1 MLSSLKSNNA
11 PGATVLV
18 VKNGTVVFRHGYGV
32 TDLRTRQLITPQTN
46 FRLASCTKQFTAMSI
61 MLLAHDG
68 KLRYDESLSEVL
80 PEFSAYGKTITVR
93 HLLNHTSGL
102 KDYEDLLTAQY
113 PARRTKRFPR
123 FMTADVL
130 KLMERQTATDFPS
143 GSEWRYSNS
152 GYVVLAMIV
161 ERVSGQTF
169 GEFLTKRIFVPLGM
183 TKTVAFRKGK
193 NVVSQRAYGNTL
205 EHDEWRETDQ
215 SSTSATLG
223 DGGVY
228 SSVDDLA
235 RWDAALTKHTLLS
248 EQEMHDALVPVHVPA
263 AKGASP
269 PLGNDSYG
277 FGWFLDPYRG
287 RKRMWHYGETVGFR
301 TTIQR
306 FPDDGL
312 TVIVLANRADVD
324 APGIALK
331 VADLYLDESAKAKSA
346 R

>member
-1 MLSSLKSNNA
+1 MLVEKD
-11 PGATVLV
+11 
-18 VKNGTVVFRHGYGV
+18 GTVVFHRGFGV
-32 TDLRTRQLITPQTN
+32 ADLRTRQLITPQTN
-46 FRLASCTKQFTAMSI
+46 FRLASCTKQFTAMAI

-80 PEFSAYGKTITVR
+80 PEFPAYGKTITVR

-113 PARRTKRFPR
+113 PPGTPDEKIPQIHDG
-123 FMTADVL
+123 DVL
-130 KLMERQTATDFPS
+130 KLMERQTATDFPP
-143 GSEWRYSNS
+143 GSQWRYSNS

-161 ERVSGQTF
+161 ERVSGQPF
-169 GEFLTKRIFVPLGM
+169 GEFLAKRIFVPLGM
-183 TKTVAFRKGK
+183 GKTVAFEKGK
-193 NVVSQRAYGNTL
+193 NVVSRRAYGNTL
-205 EHDEWRETDQ
+205 EHGEWRETDQ

-235 RWDAALTKHTLLS
+235 LWDAALTKHTLLS
-248 EQEMHDALVPVHVPA
+248 EKEMHDALVPVHLPA

-324 APGIALK
+324 AAGTALK
-331 VADLYLDESAKAKSA
+331 VADLFLDESAKAKSA